1 MLGSEATGLSLAWR
15 TPDVEAVRL
24 PMAGVADSLN
34 VSIAAAVLLYEA
46 WRQRH
51 APGADSTPQS
61 G

>member
-1 MLGSEATGLSLAWR
+1 M
-15 TPDVEAVRL
+15 RL

-51 APGADSTPQS
+51 APVANSTPQS